1 MLILLSLFISSG
13 NASKELES
21 PAFKNRKF
29 YFLLHVINTNPNHT
43 TFFNKFLSCLSRG
56 RLGYDFS
63 IRTPCTPARWSDFD
77 EEMTSAWEALCT
89 AYCGENY
96 GSTELDAL
104 ETVRDAILRMTY
116 YWYNFMPLARGTAVT
131 GFVVLLGL
139 LLAANME
146 FTETIPKGLQID
158 WEAILNVEPGSFVD
172 SVKSWLYPSLKINTS
187 WRDHTEISS
196 AFSTTGAVVAALSTY
211 ND

>member
-77 EEMTSAWEALCT
+77 EEMTSAWE
-89 AYCGENY
+89 
-96 GSTELDAL
+96 
-104 ETVRDAILRMTY
+104 VR
-116 YWYNFMPLARGTAVT
+116 
-131 GFVVLLGL
+131 
-139 LLAANME
+139 
-146 FTETIPKGLQID
+146 PKHMQI
-158 WEAILNVEPGSFVD
+158 IGISFV
-172 SVKSWLYPSLKINTS
+172 SEKTNSKV
-187 WRDHTEISS
+187 
-196 AFSTTGAVVAALSTY
+196 
-211 ND
+211 